1 MVLAY
6 PWMIFFFASA
16 EDQSE
21 EHLFEVFLFWGEPK
35 FGKVRQ
41 NVEGMDFSW
50 NFMAAEVPCRTVSMK
65 CCVLKTYH
73 ETLNL
78 LYPPRGCEGY
88 QKDVE
93 LKS

>member
-50 NFMAAEVPCRTVSMK
+50 NFMAAGDGVK
-65 CCVLKTYH
+65 
-73 ETLNL
+73 
-78 LYPPRGCEGY
+78 
-88 QKDVE
+88 QD
-93 LKS
+93 